1 MKLASYWWIYLPGRR
16 NVRASED
23 DSLVRTD
30 PSGAVIPPVLARSIS
45 NGQRNFRKGGVG
57 YFEGFKCLSGA
68 KLYRGLRDGTRTL
81 MTCERR
87 RSSLRS
93 GGLAHDISA
102 GFLIPALILGN
113 LQEKKEEFGRGYI
126 RRGFQRPIYFGTAA
140 SLHPIQ
146 LRFMN
151 FRLKSSLHVLNNAP
165 LPPDELMMRYNIW

>member
-1 MKLASYWWIYLPGRR
+1 MNYLPGRR
-16 NVRASED
+16 NVRASAEI
-23 DSLVRTD
+23 RTD

-81 MTCERR
+81 MACERR
-87 RSSLRS
+87 KSSLRS

-102 GFLIPALILGN
+102 GFLISALILGN

-126 RRGFQRPIYFGTAA
+126 RRGFQRSIYFGTAA
-140 SLHPIQ
+140 SLLSHQVEVHELSLEEFPLSTSITHLFLQ
-146 LRFMN
+146 MN
-151 FRLKSSLHVLNNAP
+151 
-165 LPPDELMMRYNIW
+165 